1 MKKHVKNHRFIPI
14 SFIEKLE
21 TTSYENNNKLILFLL
36 ILNLFIVPNSFNK
49 ISNIFKSN
57 EDIPV
62 ISINEDYKDTNKEN
76 LSFLLSTIN
85 NEIKNIR
92 IENNR
97 GFIEVNSIEEIYNME
112 SEGKL
117 KIKSVVMEEDS
128 FIIEV
133 ELWKR
138 EIYYTFL
145 SFY

>member
-1 MKKHVKNHRFIPI
+1 MKNVKNHSFIPI

-21 TTSYENNNKLILFLL
+21 TTSYEKNNKLILFLL
-36 ILNLFIVPNSFNK
+36 ILNLFIVPSSFKK

-62 ISINEDYKDTNKEN
+62 ISINEAYKDTNKEN

-117 KIKSVVMEEDS
+117 KIKSVVMEEES

-145 SFY
+145 SFF

>member
-1 MKKHVKNHRFIPI
+1 MKKHVKNHNFIPS
-14 SFIEKLE
+14 SFIERLE
-21 TTSYENNNKLILFLL
+21 TTSYEKNNKLILFLL

-62 ISINEDYKDTNKEN
+62 ISINETYKDINKEN
-76 LSFLLSTIN
+76 LSFLLNTIN
-85 NEIKNIR
+85 NTIKNIR

-117 KIKSVVMEEDS
+117 KIKSVVMEEES

-145 SFY
+145 SFF